1 VITQSRKPI
10 RIAHPLFD
18 ALLSNA
24 GTPQIHCGARSPR
37 DAAELVTT
45 DLAPP
50 CKPWYSQNGK
60 DREICDFQT
69 KELTGI
75 APFNCPYSLER
86 RSKPFV

>member
-37 DAAELVTT
+37 YAAVST

-69 KELTGI
+69 RGI
-75 APFNCPYSLER
+75 DG
-86 RSKPFV
+86 V